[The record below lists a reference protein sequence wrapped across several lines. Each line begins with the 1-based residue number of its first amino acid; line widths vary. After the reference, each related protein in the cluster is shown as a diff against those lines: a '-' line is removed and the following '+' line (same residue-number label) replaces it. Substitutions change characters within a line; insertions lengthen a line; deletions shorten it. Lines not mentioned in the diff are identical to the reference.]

1 MKQCVKLFHHLVLC
15 PRKFGSIYGT
25 SPLSSTSFSQQ
36 TTAGKMRSKRERLIR
51 AASKGHFEAFK
62 GLLQPDAS
70 ISLQQADFTL
80 EKLAGIAARHHH
92 SKIFKFCIGIGANV
106 NDEAVRTGV
115 LQFNRLSVYRKVV
128 AAGFD
133 LQYDH
138 DGTTGGPLIWATLAN
153 RIPEVMYL
161 LKHGVDANR
170 DLQSGVYRPLA
181 KAAEN
186 NSVAMIELL
195 IAYGAQIDRSG
206 ALIVAAEN
214 GNLEAVRC
222 LVSHGANIN
231 LMRAS
236 DTDLYT
242 KTLEELSALHKAVL
256 GGHEDVVA
264 FLVENGAELSLRDR
278 EGKDALTMAVE
289 TNNAEIFQIIHDA
302 REWYSQGNALAG
314 L

>member
-1 MKQCVKLFHHLVLC
+1 
-15 PRKFGSIYGT
+15 
-25 SPLSSTSFSQQ
+25 
-36 TTAGKMRSKRERLIR
+36 MRSKRERLIR

-70 ISLQQADFTL
+70 ISLQKAEFTL
-80 EKLAGIAARHHH
+80 EKLAGIAARHSH

-115 LQFNRLSVYRKVV
+115 LQFNRVSIYKKVV

-138 DGTTGGPLIWATLAN
+138 DGTIGGPLIWATLAN
-153 RIPEVMYL
+153 HIPLAIYL
-161 LKHGVDANR
+161 LDHGVDANS

-222 LVSHGANIN
+222 LVYYGANIN
-231 LMRAS
+231 LMRTGE
-236 DTDLYT
+236 TDLYT
-242 KTLEELSALHKAVL
+242 NTLEERSALHKAVL
-256 GGHEDVVA
+256 GGHGDVVA
-264 FLVENGAELSLRDR
+264 FLVENGAELSLRDH
-278 EGKDALTMAVE
+278 EGKDALIMAVE
-289 TNNAEIFQIIHDA
+289 TNNAEIFQIIYDA
-302 REWYSQGNALAG
+302 RTWYSQGNAMAG

>member
-1 MKQCVKLFHHLVLC
+1 
-15 PRKFGSIYGT
+15 
-25 SPLSSTSFSQQ
+25 
-36 TTAGKMRSKRERLIR
+36 MRSKRERLIR
-51 AASKGHFEAFK
+51 AASKGQFEAFK
-62 GLLQPDAS
+62 NLLRPDAAF
-70 ISLQQADFTL
+70 SLQEADFTL
-80 EKLAGIAARHHH
+80 EKLAGIAARHRH

-115 LQFNRLSVYRKVV
+115 LQFNRLSIYKNVI

-138 DGTTGGPLIWATLAN
+138 DGSTGGPLIWATLAN
-153 RIPEVMYL
+153 HIPLAIYL
-161 LKHGVDANR
+161 LGHGVDANR

-186 NSVAMIELL
+186 NSVAMLELL
-195 IAYGAQIDRSG
+195 IAYEAQIDRSG

-231 LMRAS
+231 LMRTS

-242 KTLEELSALHKAVL
+242 NNLEEQSALHKAVV

-264 FLVENGAELSLRDR
+264 FLVENGADLSLRDC
-278 EGKDALTMAVE
+278 EGKDVLIMAVE
-289 TNNAEIFQIIHDA
+289 MNNAEIFQIIYDA
-302 REWYSQGNALAG
+302 REWHSQGNALAG

>member
-1 MKQCVKLFHHLVLC
+1 
-15 PRKFGSIYGT
+15 
-25 SPLSSTSFSQQ
+25 
-36 TTAGKMRSKRERLIR
+36 MRSKRESLIR
-51 AASKGHFEAFK
+51 AASKGRLEAFK
-62 GLLQPDAS
+62 GHLQPDAS
-70 ISLQQADFTL
+70 ISLQEADFTL

-106 NDEAVRTGV
+106 NDEAVRMGV
-115 LQFNRLSVYRKVV
+115 LQFNRLSVYKTVV

-138 DGTTGGPLIWATLAN
+138 DGTNGGPLIWATLAN
-153 RIPEVMYL
+153 HIPLAMYL
-161 LKHGVDANR
+161 LDHGVDVNR

-181 KAAEN
+181 RAAEI

-214 GNLEAVRC
+214 GSLDAVRC

-231 LMRAS
+231 LMRTS

-242 KTLEELSALHKAVL
+242 KNLEEQSALHKAVK

-264 FLVENGAELSLRDR
+264 FLVENGAELSLLDH
-278 EGKDALTMAVE
+278 EGKDALIMAVE
-289 TNNAEIFQIIHDA
+289 TNNAEIFQIIYDA
-302 REWYSQGNALAG
+302 RKWYSQVNALAS